1 VPRCAA
7 ATTIARAAEGTQCA
21 GPACGKH
28 GLPGLLPRPHHSPVM
43 AAVTALRRDRVD
55 ATAVA
60 VLVLLCALW
69 GVQQVAVKVAVEQG
83 LPPALQAALRSFG
96 AAALV
101 CAWVA
106 LREGG
111 TAMRALVRRDGA
123 LGPGMVTAALFA
135 LEFLALYPGL
145 HLTTASRG
153 VVFLYTAPFFTAL
166 GAHLFIP
173 AERMSLRQA
182 AGLVIAFAGVA
193 AAFADSL
200 GGEGGSVAGDLLCLV
215 AGGLW
220 GATTVVVKAS
230 PVLSHTTPSKVLL
243 MQLGGSAPIL
253 LLASVAVGDL
263 EHWPQATALAWA
275 CLFYQTVIVAF
286 LSYLTWFW
294 LILTYPAGRIAG
306 FTFLAPLF
314 GILAGVVLLGEHASF
329 GLLLGLVAIAVG
341 MRLVNGP
348 GPVRR

>member
-1 VPRCAA
+1 M
-7 ATTIARAAEGTQCA
+7 Q
-21 GPACGKH
+21 
-28 GLPGLLPRPHHSPVM
+28 
-43 AAVTALRRDRVD
+43 RRDRVD
-55 ATAVA
+55 AKAAA

-83 LPPALQAALRSFG
+83 LPPALQATLRSFV

-101 CAWVA
+101 CVWIG
-106 LREGG
+106 LKEGR
-111 TAMRALVRRDGA
+111 AAVRALLRRDAA
-123 LGPGMVTAALFA
+123 LGPGLVTAVLFA

-193 AAFADSL
+193 AAFVDSL
-200 GGEGGSVAGDLLCLV
+200 GGAGGSVAGDLLCLA
-215 AGGLW
+215 AGALW
-220 GATTVVVKAS
+220 GATTVVVKAN
-230 PVLSHTTPSKVLL
+230 PVLSHTTSSKVLL
-243 MQLGGSAPIL
+243 MQLAGSVPIL
-253 LLASVAVGDL
+253 LLASAAFGDL
-263 EHWPQATALAWA
+263 DHWPQATSLAWA

-306 FTFLAPLF
+306 FTFLSPLF
-314 GILAGVVLLGEHASF
+314 GILAGWVLLGEHASF
-329 GLLLGLVAIAVG
+329 GLLLGLAAIAVG
-341 MRLVNGP
+341 LRLVNGR
-348 GPVRR
+348 GPLRRYG